1 MTEITGDKFS
11 FYMDLVDEKGNV
23 WGTVSVVPIKER
35 NKRDIILS
43 DLNNGKFLFRS
54 STELL
59 NMLMKRK
66 VSYKERKDVMEFL
79 SDSFLFL
86 EQNDL

>member
-11 FYMDLVDEKGNV
+11 FYMDLMDEKGNV
-23 WGTVSVVPIKER
+23 WGTVSVVPIKEQ

-43 DLNNGKFLFRS
+43 DLSNGKFSFRS
-54 STELL
+54 ITELL

-66 VSYKERKDVMEFL
+66 VSYKDRKDVMEFL
-79 SDSFLFL
+79 FDSFLFL
-86 EQNDL
+86 EENDL

>member
-11 FYMDLVDEKGNV
+11 FYMDLTDEKGNV

-43 DLNNGKFLFRS
+43 DSNNGKFSFRS
-54 STELL
+54 ITELL

-66 VSYKERKDVMEFL
+66 VSYKDRKDVMEFL